1 MKLTRQVFLVA
12 LATSFTLP
20 TIAEEEQS
28 PIIVTAT
35 RTAQTVDDTLASV
48 TVITRDDL
56 EKSQAHSIV
65 EVLQNVVGLNISRN
79 GGVGKVTSVF
89 LRGTESD
96 HTLVLVDGIR
106 AASATL
112 GSFSWSSLS
121 PEQIERIEIVR
132 GARTSIY
139 GSDAIGGVIQIFTRK
154 NKNNRVR
161 VSYGSNNTKEVNLS
175 LGGGENWKYSL
186 ELGHYETAG
195 IPITTTSNTDQGYDN
210 AHVALVVNG
219 EFNKVNKLQF
229 AINHAEGRNKFDS
242 GTGDS
247 DYENRTIS
255 ADLQQQMSSSWTQT
269 FRLGHALDFSRSY
282 SPSFPSTIT
291 TSRDTATWQGDVTL
305 GNNLLTLGLDY
316 WNDNATKDNSGVID
330 ASINNKAAFAQY
342 QFKGL
347 SSNWS
352 IAARSDRHSD
362 LGTHDTWNV
371 SWGYDLSEKSR
382 LTASH
387 ATAFKSASI
396 NDIYWPLNSG
406 PCWYNASLTCITQ
419 GNLNIKPEFSDS
431 SEIGY
436 RYKTK
441 DTIFSATAF
450 YTKTRDLIEWATAQT
465 GATEYTTTPTNV
477 ARVSIRGMELQLDT
491 PLGNWNSSFNV
502 TFLDAKNIVTGK
514 QLDRRPKTTAA
525 LILNREFEKQQ
536 LYIELIGFSEHTDA
550 NGSIERSGYG
560 LLNVAYGYSLSSKAR
575 IKLRIDN
582 LLDKNYVTASSS
594 FAGDYSTSGVTANL
608 GFTYQF

>member
-1 MKLTRQVFLVA
+1 MKFTSPVFLAALSMAMSHQVVA
-12 LATSFTLP
+12 
-20 TIAEEEQS
+20 EEQS

-35 RTAQTVDDTLASV
+35 RTAQTADDSLASV

-65 EVLQNVVGLNISRN
+65 EVLQNVVGLSISRS
-79 GGVGKVTSVF
+79 GGVGKVTNVF

-96 HTLVLVDGIR
+96 HTLVLVDGVR

-154 NKNNRVR
+154 NKSNRVR
-161 VSYGSNNTKEVNLS
+161 VSYGSNNTKEVNVS

-186 ELGHYETAG
+186 ELGQYRTAG
-195 IPITTTSNTDQGYDN
+195 IPITTTSTSDRGYDN
-210 AHVALVVNG
+210 THLALVVNG
-219 EFNKVNKLQF
+219 EFNQKNKLQV
-229 AINHAEGRNKFDS
+229 AINHAEGSNKFDA

-247 DYENRTIS
+247 DYQNRTIS
-255 ADLQQQMSSSWTQT
+255 AELQQQMSSSWLQT
-269 FRLGHALDFSRSY
+269 FRLGHALDYSRSY
-282 SPSFPSTIT
+282 SPFFPSAIT
-291 TSRDTATWQGDVTL
+291 TSRNTATWQGDVTF

-316 WNDNATKDNSGVID
+316 WNDDATKDNSGIID

-347 SSNWS
+347 ASDWS
-352 IAARSDRHSD
+352 IAARSDEHSD
-362 LGTHDTWNV
+362 LGNQDTWNI
-371 SWGYDLSEKSR
+371 SWGHNLSKKSR
-382 LTASH
+382 LTLSH

-406 PCWYNASLTCITQ
+406 PCWYDATLTCITQ
-419 GNLNIKPEFSDS
+419 GNINIKPEFSKS
-431 SEIGY
+431 SEMGY
-436 RYKTK
+436 RYKSK
-441 DTIFSATAF
+441 DTTFSANIF
-450 YTKTRDLIEWATAQT
+450 YTKTRDLIEWATIQT

-477 ARVSIRGMELQLDT
+477 SRVNIRGMELQLDT
-491 PLGNWNSSFNV
+491 PLADWNSSLRL
-502 TFLDAKNIVTGK
+502 TLLDAKNIATGK

-525 LILNREFEKQQ
+525 FILQRNFEK
-536 LYIELIGFSEHTDA
+536 LHVFIELLSFSEHTDA
-550 NGSIERSGYG
+550 SGSIERSGYE
-560 LLNVAYGYSLSSKAR
+560 LINMAYGYSLSDKAKL
-575 IKLRIDN
+575 KLRIDN
-582 LLDKNYVTASSS
+582 LLDEDYVTASSS
-594 FAGDYSTSGVTANL
+594 FAGDYSTSGVSAFIGL
-608 GFTYQF
+608 TYQF